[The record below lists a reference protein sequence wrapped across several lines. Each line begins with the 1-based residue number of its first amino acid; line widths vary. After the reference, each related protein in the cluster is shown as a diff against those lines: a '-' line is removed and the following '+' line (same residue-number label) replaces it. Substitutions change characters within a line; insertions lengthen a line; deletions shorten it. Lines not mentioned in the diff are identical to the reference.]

1 MKAPK
6 SIVRRDAGIALLT
19 TLLLLILMSSLLVG
33 FILLVVGGTKLSG
46 MNDDYSKAY
55 YGAEAGMEKLTADLG
70 TLFDQNYSP
79 TGAQVNSIMTTP
91 PTLTNIQFI
100 NAQTGGSGYSL
111 TFPQDG
117 NGNPVASNAQILSG
131 AYQGMVA
138 LSTPYT
144 LTVTSHTTNGSEVKL
159 QRTTQTVGIPMF
171 QFGVFSDSDLSFFP
185 GPVFNFG
192 GRTHTNGNLFL
203 AAGNTVT
210 LSDRVTAIGD
220 VVRTNLSNGWPTT
233 SNYGGTVNIATSSG
247 NPPPV
252 RSLGYAEGSLV
263 GTLGSSPNP
272 NWQSISLGAANYN
285 GYLRGGTTSS
295 GQKLNL
301 GVVTLGSGITQSV
314 DVNRRPPGPESNAI
328 TAERYFAQAS
338 MKILLS
344 DNPAD
349 IMNLPCIDPTV
360 QPFNLADLARP
371 AAQWT
376 AFSANAS
383 ALFTAMNNN
392 NAAGLSTSPVP
403 LAASGAP
410 PGNTA
415 YNPTNIVTGDPQG
428 YWIPANNPII
438 KGYIKIEVQ
447 KGYGSPC
454 GQWKDVTIEVLSL
467 GYAGKDIN
475 PTPITGG
482 GSTPAGKIPVLPN
495 NNSGGTI
502 GQRSQVSPP
511 VGNAAFSG
519 IYAPISCLDVH
530 PNALIRIER
539 VRDNPSSASAANG
552 NCGVVATLGKITGFP
567 TAVTDYWPNVLFD
580 TREGTLRDVAPSG
593 SAGVGSIKYDQMVAL
608 GGVMHYIEVDAANV
622 AKYFSG
628 ALGSSGILAFD
639 PNVAPNDFTVYVS
652 DRRDNYTA
660 SQSWVGSWPP
670 LSPSLHETGEYG
682 FTDVVNANT
691 GPTSGCPNGSLDTG
705 EDLDGTGNIY
715 LYGGITSQ
723 TRLAWN
729 QASPWTGGYGF
740 FSNLNGSALTANPVC
755 SAPVTQSTIWPGN
768 FVVNSNE
775 ARQNPNL
782 FFRRAI
788 KIVNGSF
795 LNLGNCPG
803 STANTAIPCGLT
815 IATENPAY
823 IQGDFNA
830 NSQGN
835 GYNDPHV
842 ATSVSADAVTFL
854 SNNWNDYNSFVFPY
868 THTAI
873 SGSPAPV
880 PANPGQR
887 AGYTSWYR
895 VAIAAGKG
903 ISFPQPGGT
912 AQDYGTD
919 GGVHN
924 FLRYI
929 EDWSNQTLNYKGSII
944 NLFFNRQAVG
954 TYKCCTTVYNPPTR
968 GYNFDIEFLNP
979 QLLPPRTP
987 LFRDINTTGFTQ
999 LLLPGQ

>member
-6 SIVRRDAGIALLT
+6 SILRRDAGIALLT

-55 YGAEAGMEKLTADLG
+55 YGAEAGMEKMTADLG

-79 TGAQVNSIMTTP
+79 TGAQVNNIMTTP
-91 PTLTNIQFI
+91 PALTNIQFI
-100 NAQTGGSGYSL
+100 NPQTGGSGYSIA
-111 TFPQDG
+111 FPHDG
-117 NGNPVASNAQILSG
+117 SGNPVAANAQILSG

-144 LTVTSHTTNGSEVKL
+144 LTVTSHTTTGSEVKL

-171 QFGVFSDSDLSFFP
+171 QFGIFSDSDLSFFP

-192 GRTHTNGNLFL
+192 GRTATNGNLFL
-203 AAGNTVT
+203 AAGSTVT

-220 VVRTNLSNGWPTT
+220 VIRTSLSNGWLTS
-233 SNYGGTVNIATSSG
+233 SNYTGTVNIATSSG

-252 RSLGYAEGSLV
+252 RSLGMNEGSLV
-263 GTLGSSPNP
+263 GTVGTAPNP

-314 DVNRRPPGPESNAI
+314 DVNRRPPGPENSAV

-344 DNPAD
+344 DNPTD
-349 IMNLPCIDPTV
+349 IMNLPCVDPTV
-360 QPFNLADLARP
+360 QPFNLADLAGLP
-371 AAQWT
+371 NGGGWT
-376 AFSANAS
+376 SANAT
-383 ALFTAMNNN
+383 ALKAAMQTNNT
-392 NAAGLSTSPVP
+392 AGLSTTAVP
-403 LAASGAP
+403 LAVSGATGTSYN
-410 PGNTA
+410 PGNVA
-415 YNPTNIVTGDPQG
+415 TGDPAG
-428 YWIPANNPII
+428 YWIPAGNPII

-454 GQWKDVTIEVLSL
+454 NAWKDVTIEVLSF
-467 GYAGKDIN
+467 GYAGKNIN
-475 PTPITGG
+475 PTPITGT
-482 GSTPAGKIPVLPN
+482 GSYPAGKIPVIPDN
-495 NNSGGTI
+495 NNGATV
-502 GQRSQVSPP
+502 GQRSQLTPP
-511 VGNAAFSG
+511 VGNVAFSG
-519 IYAPISCLDVH
+519 MVGPITCSDVH
-530 PNALIRIER
+530 PNALIRLER
-539 VRDNPSSASAANG
+539 VRDNPSSATTANG
-552 NCGVVATLGKITGFP
+552 NCGVIVTAGKVT
-567 TAVTDYWPNVLFD
+567 TAPAVVTDYWPNALFD
-580 TREGTLRDVAPSG
+580 PREGSLRDTVPSNT
-593 SAGVGSIKYDQMVAL
+593 AGVGNIKYDRMVPL
-608 GGVMHYIEVDAANV
+608 GGVMNYIEVDAANI
-622 AKYFSG
+622 AKYFTG
-628 ALGSSGILAFD
+628 ALGTNGVLAYD
-639 PNVAPNDFTVYVS
+639 ANVAPNDFTVYIS
-652 DRRDNYTA
+652 DRRDNYAAT
-660 SQSWVGSWPP
+660 QTWVNWPP
-670 LSPSLHETGEYG
+670 LSPAFHETGEYG
-682 FTDVVNANT
+682 YTDIVNGNN
-691 GPTSGCPNGSLDTG
+691 PTAGCPNGALDTG
-705 EDLDGTGNIY
+705 EDLDGTGFLY
-715 LYGGITSQ
+715 TYGGDATHTQLAYVAASQ
-723 TRLAWN
+723 
-729 QASPWTGGYGF
+729 WTGGYGF
-740 FSNLNGSALTANPVC
+740 FANLKTTALTANPAC
-755 SAPVTQSTIWPGN
+755 TSTPAIWPGN
-768 FVVNSNE
+768 FVVNANE

-782 FFRRAI
+782 YFRRAI
-788 KIVNGSF
+788 KVVNGSF

-803 STANTAIPCGLT
+803 STTGSPIPCGLT

-823 IQGDFNA
+823 VQGDFNA

-835 GYNDPHV
+835 GFNDPHV
-842 ATSVSADAVTFL
+842 ATSISADAVTLL
-854 SNNWNDYNSFVFPY
+854 SNNWNDFNSFLFPY
-868 THTAI
+868 THVGVSA
-873 SGSPAPV
+873 SPAAV

-887 AGYTSWYR
+887 AGYTTFYR
-895 VAIAAGKG
+895 IAIAAGKG
-903 ISFPQPGGT
+903 VAFPQPSGT

-954 TYKCCTTVYNPPTR
+954 TYKCCTIVYNPPTR